1 MTGILETVLLA
12 LGGSVGPSIVVKATI
27 ILMMALLATSLARRC
42 RAAVRH
48 VMITASF
55 AVLLLLPVAS
65 LVGPAVSLEVAVE
78 SNAPAQPTPLAALDV
93 ARAAE
98 PRDAATRGSG
108 DSVSAASSA
117 GSGISFTT
125 LIEPVWVAGT
135 VLWLAPIAAGLWQM
149 RWLRLVGERWPDGE
163 ELARQLAREAGVVR
177 DIDVRVGASL
187 PGPVTYGM
195 WRPVIILPADAPEWA
210 GEDVERALVH
220 ELEHVRRG
228 DWWTQTAA
236 RGICALYWFHPLVW
250 MARRRMVL
258 EAELACDD
266 AVLSRFES
274 TSYAEQLVKLAQ
286 RLSTR
291 QPMPAMANRRD
302 LRTRIGAVLDA
313 AQARGR
319 ARAASTM
326 LTLVA
331 AAALAVGLA
340 PLRTVARAYA
350 VNEIT
355 RDVVL
360 EPSRPVAAADPTERR
375 TIVDAPVVRPVAG
388 SARDQI
394 VRAQGQAGAVDRPRY
409 AEATI
414 TPCGDANGGRNGGPG
429 SLGTPSAGVLGM
441 GCRSVADMIRR
452 SHGYGEHSGVPVEG
466 GPSWIE
472 SEHYQ
477 ITARAE
483 GNPGMSVM
491 MGPMLQ
497 TLLEDRFRL
506 RLSRDTRNVSG
517 YALAVADGGHKLTEA
532 SCDPPRQPPVAFL
545 PPPDR
550 PCAWSLVIT
559 VRGSN
564 GSVGGK
570 WVTSGEFA
578 GALRDLLGRPVVDR
592 TQIPWR
598 FDARIEFA
606 PEGTMVQAAIGDT
619 RFVKNP
625 NPGGATAPVIFSAI
639 EGELG
644 LRLEP
649 ATVPTDVFVVEHV
662 ERP

>member
-1 MTGILETVLLA
+1 
-12 LGGSVGPSIVVKATI
+12 
-27 ILMMALLATSLARRC
+27 
-42 RAAVRH
+42 
-48 VMITASF
+48 
-55 AVLLLLPVAS
+55 
-65 LVGPAVSLEVAVE
+65 
-78 SNAPAQPTPLAALDV
+78 
-93 ARAAE
+93 
-98 PRDAATRGSG
+98 
-108 DSVSAASSA
+108 
-117 GSGISFTT
+117 
-125 LIEPVWVAGT
+125 
-135 VLWLAPIAAGLWQM
+135 
-149 RWLRLVGERWPDGE
+149 
-163 ELARQLAREAGVVR
+163 
-177 DIDVRVGASL
+177 
-187 PGPVTYGM
+187 
-195 WRPVIILPADAPEWA
+195 
-210 GEDVERALVH
+210 
-220 ELEHVRRG
+220 
-228 DWWTQTAA
+228 
-236 RGICALYWFHPLVW
+236 
-250 MARRRMVL
+250 
-258 EAELACDD
+258 
-266 AVLSRFES
+266 
-274 TSYAEQLVKLAQ
+274 
-286 RLSTR
+286 
-291 QPMPAMANRRD
+291 
-302 LRTRIGAVLDA
+302 
-313 AQARGR
+313 
-319 ARAASTM
+319 
-326 LTLVA
+326 
-331 AAALAVGLA
+331 
-340 PLRTVARAYA
+340 
-350 VNEIT
+350 
-355 RDVVL
+355 
-360 EPSRPVAAADPTERR
+360 
-375 TIVDAPVVRPVAG
+375 
-388 SARDQI
+388 
-394 VRAQGQAGAVDRPRY
+394 
-409 AEATI
+409 
-414 TPCGDANGGRNGGPG
+414 
-429 SLGTPSAGVLGM
+429 
-441 GCRSVADMIRR
+441 MIRR